1 MEDSALMSVTHAVV
15 EETPIADDTEG
26 TDDASGESDADVET
40 STDQSSDDTS
50 EGAES

>member
-1 MEDSALMSVTHAVV
+1 MSVTHVVV

-26 TDDASGESDADVET
+26 TDDESGESDADVET
-40 STDQSSDDTS
+40 ATDQGSDDSS